1 MGLLIISNKIS
12 LNAIRS
18 LIKEQFRRLYK
29 FPRIISYCLMDEVIF
44 HLKAVNLEHL
54 KKLIILIHKCVDGKC
69 SNYIYYTVRLDLLSE
84 SAMQTEEIISTSNML
99 K

>member
-1 MGLLIISNKIS
+1 MVIYFSTYIERNTKLDSISMNDKWS
-12 LNAIRS
+12 
-18 LIKEQFRRLYK
+18 
-29 FPRIISYCLMDEVIF
+29 LMDEVIF